1 MEEETRE
8 NKSPIRNRYKLY
20 KFLTVALFLVVVFF
34 SIGAITVETTS
45 TSKFCSTCHEM
56 QPEYYTWKASSHSEV
71 DCVQC
76 HIKSGVDEYAKAKAN
91 GLVEVYKKTTGKYI
105 APIRMPDEVPDESC
119 EKCHNV
125 YKRNFTTSGDIII
138 SHVKHKEN
146 DVTCVQCH
154 SGIAHG
160 NIADRKMTFQSDYA
174 NWDSTIGKTAM
185 SEMKFVKPDMDT
197 CMDCHKARDVTTE
210 CSACHTTG
218 MVPDNHK
225 KEDFVKET
233 HGDEAEANLAEC
245 NDCHKDMS
253 ITKLEGYEEQSL
265 VSKYL
270 SQNPQTQKKTHI
282 QYAKENTYCVDC
294 HNKRPAS
301 HTPDLISNHGDYA
314 NQDKASCAVCHEN
327 DRSIKSSQNKVNC
340 SSCHVRS
347 PKNHPNNWRNGHPVD
362 VSGNQKPQQ
371 SCYTCHVE
379 KNCSKC
385 HK

>member
-8 NKSPIRNRYKLY
+8 HKSPIRNRYKLY

-91 GLVEVYKKTTGKYI
+91 GLVEVYKKTTGKYT

-138 SHVKHKEN
+138 PHDKHKEK

-160 NIADRKMTFQSDYA
+160 NIDDRKMTFQSDYES
-174 NWDSTIGKTAM
+174 WDSTIGKTAM

-197 CMDCHKARDVTTE
+197 CMECHKAKNITTE

-218 MVPDNHK
+218 MVPDSHK
-225 KEDFVKET
+225 QEDFKTKT
-233 HGDEAEANLAEC
+233 HGQQAETDLQEC

-253 ITKLEGYEEQSL
+253 TTKLEGYDEPSL

-270 SQNPQTQKKTHI
+270 NADKQVSTKSHI
-282 QYAKENTYCVDC
+282 NYAKENSFCVDC
-294 HNKRPAS
+294 HNIRPAS
-301 HTPDLISNHGDYA
+301 HTADLISNHGAYA
-314 NQDKASCAVCHEN
+314 NQNKGKCSICHEV
-327 DRSIKSSQNKVNC
+327 DRNVGTPQGKTVC
-340 SSCHVRS
+340 SSCHS
-347 PKNHPNNWRNGHPVD
+347 KDHPNNWRQSHPVK
-362 VSGNQKPQQ
+362 VAENQRPQQ

-379 KNCSKC
+379 KSCTRC